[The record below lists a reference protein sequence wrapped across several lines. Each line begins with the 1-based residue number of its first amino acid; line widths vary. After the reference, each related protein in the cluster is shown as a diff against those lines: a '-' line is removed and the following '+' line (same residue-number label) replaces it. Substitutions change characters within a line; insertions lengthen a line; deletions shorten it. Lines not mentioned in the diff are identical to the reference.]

1 MMRYFGLFAVVV
13 IAFGAP
19 ASAGPESIGAVNK
32 LQNVAYGQQVE
43 SQKLK
48 LSLADQVYQNE
59 TLETE
64 SDASLQVGFLD
75 GTTVQLEGASQLVLD
90 QYVYDPATSSGTAAL
105 NFGAGV
111 FRFVSGQMNHD
122 GVTLETGATTIGIRG
137 TALAIRVGTTGAT
150 VVDVI
155 KGAIVVHPKNGDK
168 DVMVAQGQRVTVTS
182 AGVDAVVTP
191 IPADLT
197 GSQTEARTQTPAP
210 AQEQGP
216 AEAQARDEDQDRASQ
231 AQAQSQSQARPG
243 AGAQVQAEAHA
254 QADANSSHAEARAH
268 SQTGPQ
274 E

>member
-1 MMRYFGLFAVVV
+1 MRLLGLFAVVV
-13 IAFGAP
+13 VVFGGP

-32 LQNVAYGQQVE
+32 LQNIAYGQQVE

-48 LSLADQVYQNE
+48 LSLSDQVYQNE

-64 SDASLQVGFLD
+64 PDASLQVGFLD

-90 QYVYDPATSSGTAAL
+90 QYVYDPATSGGTAAL

-122 GVTLETGATTIGIRG
+122 GITLETGATTIGIRG
-137 TALAIRVGTTGAT
+137 TALAIRVGMTGAT

-182 AGVDAVVTP
+182 AGVDAIVTP

-197 GSQTEARTQTPAP
+197 GSQTEARTQTPAQ
-210 AQEQGP
+210 AQGP
-216 AEAQARDEDQDRASQ
+216 AQAQAQAQDQDQDSRAESQ
-231 AQAQSQSQARPG
+231 AQAQSRPG
-243 AGAQVQAEAHA
+243 GQVQAEAQA
-254 QADANSSHAEARAH
+254 QAQGSHAEARAH
-268 SQTGPQ
+268 SQAGP
-274 E
+274 